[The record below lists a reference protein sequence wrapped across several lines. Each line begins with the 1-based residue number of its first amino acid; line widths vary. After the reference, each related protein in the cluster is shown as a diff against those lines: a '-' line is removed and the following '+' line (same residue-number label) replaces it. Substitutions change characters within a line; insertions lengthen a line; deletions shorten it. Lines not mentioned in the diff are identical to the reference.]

1 MMTAQSTSILCQS
14 VVTLLRYG
22 YRGRVCVGMT
32 RKLVTFVS
40 AFQCEGQGGEG
51 GRILVVMN
59 VARVTVCDVD
69 GLGSKEADH
78 QSFVVATVNRGT

>member
-1 MMTAQSTSILCQS
+1 M
-14 VVTLLRYG
+14 
-22 YRGRVCVGMT
+22 
-32 RKLVTFVS
+32 VTFVS
-40 AFQCEGQGGEG
+40 VFKYAGQGGEG

>member
-1 MMTAQSTSILCQS
+1 M
-14 VVTLLRYG
+14 
-22 YRGRVCVGMT
+22 
-32 RKLVTFVS
+32 VTFVS
-40 AFQCEGQGGEG
+40 VFKYAGQGGEG

-78 QSFVVATVNRGT
+78 RSFVVVTVNRGTGQG